1 MTHPDSF
8 AEHEANGQRLTESF
22 GHSSENAQSVQA
34 RGEFLFV
41 ADGPG
46 GFRVFD
52 IANIANKDAAQRI
65 VTAPLSP
72 LGQQAHVDTR
82 DATAVLLPSTVPLDP
97 KRVQD
102 PAGHEQKV
110 EPLFG
115 FAFVTDRV
123 EGLITVDV
131 NTFVDGNPDNNFL
144 ERAATFNPEGKLAG
158 ARGGTVVG
166 HYLYLLTARGI
177 AVVDVKDPGRPRL
190 VTEVTDGLQAPRGID
205 VQFRYAAVVDAEG
218 MKVLDV
224 TDLEAPALVAGAAV
238 PLADARSVRIS
249 RTYAYVAAGR
259 EGIAIV
265 DVKRFREPK
274 LVQKFTADGQI
285 DDANAVVTGLTNASF
300 FAYVADGRNGL
311 RVVELWT
318 PSRSTQTDGYSPPPM
333 PRLIASCKTASPAIA
348 ISTGQQ
354 RDRGADESGDQ
365 MSVFGRIGSRP
376 LNDEERGRFYL
387 KDGKPYTVKDDASGY
402 TEARSKSK

>member
-1 MTHPDSF
+1 
-8 AEHEANGQRLTESF
+8 
-22 GHSSENAQSVQA
+22 VQA

-82 DATAVLLPSTVPLDP
+82 DASAVLLPSTVPLDP
-97 KRVQD
+97 LRVSD
-102 PAGHEQKV
+102 PANHEKKV

-144 ERAATFNPEGKLAG
+144 TRAATFNPDGKLTG
-158 ARGGTVVG
+158 ARGGAVVG
-166 HYLYLLTARGI
+166 HYLYLFTARGL
-177 AVVDVKDPGRPRL
+177 AVVDVKDPAAPKF
-190 VTEVTDGLQAPRGID
+190 VTELTAGLNAPRALD
-205 VQFRYAAVVDAEG
+205 VQFRYAALVDADG

-224 TDLEAPALVAGAAV
+224 TRLEAPVLVAGATI
-238 PLADARSVRIS
+238 PLADARSVRIA

-265 DVKRFREPK
+265 DVKKFRAPV
-274 LVQKFTADGQI
+274 LVQKFTADGAI

-300 FAYVADGRNGL
+300 FAYVADGKNGV

-318 PSRSTQTDGYSPPPM
+318 PSRSNQTDGFSPPPA
-333 PRLIASCKTASPAIA
+333 PRLIATCPTGSPAIC

-354 RDRGADESGDQ
+354 RDRGVDESGDQ
-365 MSVFGRIGSRP
+365 MSIFGRLGSRP
-376 LNDEERGRFYL
+376 LDGEERARFYL
-387 KDGKPYTVKDDASGY
+387 HDGKPYFVKDDASGY
-402 TEARSKSK
+402 TEAHAKPK